1 MLAQIQGKQLGF
13 ESESD
18 YESFIANQLIP
29 AAQQIIDNFVGH
41 NFQLNTNV
49 VLKLDGRG
57 KRILM
62 IPPPYLPIISVSSV
76 QIDGVEI
83 VSGIKV
89 FETYLA
95 SDTRYFTENQARH
108 QNVQVTLT
116 HGYAAVPQ
124 DVSFVAAQLV
134 ANMISDMVRR
144 RLMPDTISKA
154 MQTNAET
161 VIIGGMG
168 KSASV
173 FTAELKAML
182 NNYTYTRMDVTG

>member
-1 MLAQIQGKQLGF
+1 
-13 ESESD
+13 
-18 YESFIANQLIP
+18 
-29 AAQQIIDNFVGH
+29 
-41 NFQLNTNV
+41 
-49 VLKLDGRG
+49 
-57 KRILM
+57 
-62 IPPPYLPIISVSSV
+62 
-76 QIDGVEI
+76 
-83 VSGIKV
+83 
-89 FETYLA
+89 
-95 SDTRYFTENQARH
+95 
-108 QNVQVTLT
+108 
-116 HGYAAVPQ
+116 VPQ